1 MRISTAQIFDRGV
14 DNIERQQSAMSRN
27 QERIASG
34 RRILTPSDDPVGA
47 AQTVT
52 VTHAKDRLAQY
63 GANISAAKDMLAQN
77 DSVLSQVE
85 DVLQSVRTL
94 AVQGANG
101 SLSDSDRRS
110 VAADVS
116 QRLQQLLALA
126 NSRDGDGG
134 YLFAGFAS
142 GTEPFALDATGA
154 VAYSGDQGRRSLEVA
169 SGRSMGV
176 AFDGSLAFMQVRAG
190 NGSFTATPAGANTG
204 TGTIGAGTVVN
215 PGLLPGDTYRL
226 QFGVAGATTTY
237 DVVDVT
243 TGATLSSGNAYT
255 SGTAIAIAGMQVSV
269 SGAPAN
275 GDTFTLAPSGS
286 QSVFKTLQDLAAA
299 LAAPAAGNPAA
310 TAALRNASDG
320 ALANLDQALDHVL
333 TLRATAGAGLRE
345 LDDLSTGNQDRDQQ
359 YDQTLSRINDLDY
372 NRALSDFARQQLAL
386 EAAQKSFAQV
396 SSLSLFD
403 YL

>member
-14 DNIERQQSAMSRN
+14 DNIERQQSALSRN

-34 RRILTPSDDPVGA
+34 RRILAPSDDPVGA

-52 VTHAKDRLAQY
+52 LAHAKDRLGQY
-63 GANISAAKDMLAQN
+63 GANIAAAKDMLSQN

-94 AVQGANG
+94 AVQGANAA
-101 SLSDSDRRS
+101 LSDRDRQS
-110 VAADVS
+110 VATDVS
-116 QRLQQLLALA
+116 QRLQQLLSLA
-126 NSRDGDGG
+126 NSRDGNGA
-134 YLFAGFAS
+134 YLFAGFATS
-142 GTEPFALDATGA
+142 TEPFALDASGA
-154 VAYSGDQGRRSLEVA
+154 VAYNGDQGRRSLDVA
-169 SGRSMGV
+169 PGRSMGV

-190 NGSFTATPAGANTG
+190 NGSFTATAAPGNAG
-204 TGTIGAGTVVN
+204 TGTVGAGTVVD
-215 PGLLPGDTYRL
+215 PSLLPGDTYRI
-226 QFGVAGATTTY
+226 QFNVVGPATTY

-243 TGATLSSGNAYT
+243 TGAMLSSGNAYT
-255 SGTAIAIAGMQVSV
+255 SGTAIAVAGMQVSV
-269 SGAPAN
+269 SGAPAS

-286 QSVFKTLQDLAAA
+286 QSVFETLQALAAA

-310 TAALRNASDG
+310 TAALRNASDS

-345 LDDLSTGNQDRDQQ
+345 LDDLATGNEDRDLQ
-359 YDQTLSRINDLDY
+359 YDQTLSRLNDLDY

-386 EAAQKSFAQV
+386 DAAQKSFARV

>member
-47 AQTVT
+47 AQNVT
-52 VTHAKDRLAQY
+52 VTQAKDRLAQY

-110 VAADVS
+110 IAADVS

-142 GTEPFALDATGA
+142 GTEPFTLDATGA
-154 VAYSGDQGRRSLEVA
+154 VVYNGDQGRRSLDVA

-226 QFGVAGATTTY
+226 QFNVAGGTTTY

-299 LAAPAAGNPAA
+299 LTAPAAGNAAA